1 MTVFEAQKPNFFLDI
16 GLGWVLFFV
25 CVMVVA
31 ILCWF
36 FIVVPLWKEKAKD
49 IEIWILRAVVTAFV
63 LVISYIG
70 VLSGYSFVSK
80 MDEWN
85 RNYNAYLRGECEIVE
100 GYVENFHPMPETM
113 HDRESFEVSDVFFAY
128 GSSDSRLYYEK
139 CMKDGGYIKQNG
151 TKVKIWYISIGEEG
165 ENLIMRLDILEE

>member
-25 CVMVVA
+25 YAMVAA
-31 ILCWF
+31 ILCWV

-70 VLSGYSFVSK
+70 VLSGYSFVAK

-100 GYVENFHPMPETM
+100 GYVEIFLPMPETM

>member
-25 CVMVVA
+25 CAMVAA
-31 ILCWF
+31 ILCWV

-70 VLSGYSFVSK
+70 VLSGYSFVAK

-113 HDRESFEVSDVFFAY
+113 HDRESFEVTDVFFAY
-128 GSSDSRLYYEK
+128 GSTDTRLYNEK
-139 CMKDGGYIKQNG
+139 
-151 TKVKIWYISIGEEG
+151 
-165 ENLIMRLDILEE
+165 

>member
-25 CVMVVA
+25 CAMVVA
-31 ILCWF
+31 ILCWA
-36 FIVVPLWKEKAKD
+36 FIVVPLWKGKAKD

-63 LVISYIG
+63 LVISYIS
-70 VLSGYSFVSK
+70 VLSGYSFVAK

-85 RNYNAYLRGECEIVE
+85 RNYNAYLHGECKIVE

>member
-16 GLGWVLFFV
+16 GLGWFLFFV
-25 CVMVVA
+25 CAMVVA
-31 ILCWF
+31 ILCWA

-85 RNYNAYLRGECEIVE
+85 RNYNAYLRGECKIVE

-139 CMKDGGYIKQNG
+139 CMKDGGYMG
-151 TKVKIWYISIGEEG
+151 TLR
-165 ENLIMRLDILEE
+165 NHNT